1 MKVRTSFAKFTST
14 TLEMLS
20 SNAPTIGLD
29 KDEFYGQVF
38 FFSILSPVCSDIV
51 FKHDTQMLLQII
63 NVTNK

>member
-1 MKVRTSFAKFTST
+1 
-14 TLEMLS
+14 MLS